1 MSDLIQE
8 VLHEITGEPLRF
20 AVEFVQFV
28 LLVVIIRYLVRR
40 SVGTHLTAR
49 RDRIAAEVQKANQ
62 ADTAYS
68 ESQRRASLLVT
79 EARDEARR
87 TVEAARI
94 AADAERQ
101 AGLEQAEQEAND
113 ILLQA
118 QQTIDTEKNRVG
130 SEASEELISLITMVS
145 RRYIEESLTESERR
159 TVTQK
164 LISASLKE
172 MENASSHH

>member
-1 MSDLIQE
+1 MSELIQE

-20 AVEFVQFV
+20 AIEFVQFV

-40 SVGTHLTAR
+40 SVGPSLIKR
-49 RDRIAAEVQKANQ
+49 RDRIAAEVQKADQ
-62 ADTAYS
+62 ADAAYA
-68 ESQRRASLLVT
+68 EAQHQASLLVT
-79 EARDEARR
+79 EARDKALL
-87 TVEAARI
+87 TVEAART

-101 AGLEQAEQEAND
+101 AGLKQTEQEAD
-113 ILLQA
+113 AILLQA
-118 QQTIDTEKNRVG
+118 RQTIDTEKNRVG

-172 MENASSHH
+172 MENASSHP

>member
-20 AVEFVQFV
+20 SIEFVQFV

-49 RDRIAAEVQKANQ
+49 RDRIAAEVQKADQ
-62 ADTAYS
+62 ADAAYS
-68 ESQRRASLLVT
+68 ESQHRASLLVT
-79 EARDEARR
+79 EARDEAQR
-87 TVEAARI
+87 TVEVARI

-118 QQTIDTEKNRVG
+118 RQTIDTEKNRVG

-172 MENASSHH
+172 MENASSHP

>member
-1 MSDLIQE
+1 MSELIQE

-20 AVEFVQFV
+20 AIELVQFV

-40 SVGTHLTAR
+40 SMGPPLIKR
-49 RDRIAAEVQKANQ
+49 RDRIAAEVQKADQ
-62 ADTAYS
+62 ADAAYA
-68 ESQRRASLLVT
+68 EAQNQASLLVT
-79 EARDEARR
+79 EARDKARL
-87 TVEAARI
+87 TVEAART

-118 QQTIDTEKNRVG
+118 RQTIDTEKNRVG

>member
-49 RDRIAAEVQKANQ
+49 RDRIAAEVQKADQ
-62 ADTAYS
+62 ADAAYS
-68 ESQRRASLLVT
+68 ESQHRASLLVT
-79 EARDEARR
+79 EARDEAQR
-87 TVEAARI
+87 TVEVARI

-118 QQTIDTEKNRVG
+118 RQTIDTEKNRVG

-172 MENASSHH
+172 MENASSHP